1 MNKRYLVFAA
11 LFALVALL
19 LLGASLYYRNYVSFA
34 NQRGQYTFAQTRQ
47 NISRMAR
54 IQMITADDGE
64 INIIRDGGL
73 WRLREAAGYY
83 INNAMLAAF
92 YQMVNNSVIM
102 TVQKSDTAQIAALQ
116 LAAPTDDAELAA
128 KGTEVAVYDDEGVLL
143 DHLIISKP
151 LKDSDYRYARHTGS
165 PYVYTISS
173 AGIFAGDG
181 QSWVPYPLLKISDDM
196 IDALII
202 DGKILDRQL
211 LHDIE
216 PYLSFIRD
224 IKQTLGFVR
233 YDGIA
238 LQSDFFAAFPDIKP
252 QTLQVLTPVGL
263 LYTLDVYAADNAFWL
278 TVKLERGKLSSRQV
292 AEFIRDN
299 QHYFDGWI
307 FKLEQAQGQA
317 LYDSKIG
324 QTPAAE

>member
-19 LLGASLYYRNYVSFA
+19 LLGASLYYRNHASFA
-34 NQRGQYTFAQTRQ
+34 NKRGQYTFTQTRQ

-64 INIIRDGGL
+64 INIVRDGKL

-102 TVQKSDTAQIAALQ
+102 TVQKSDTAQIAALH
-116 LAAPTDDAELAA
+116 LAAPNDNAEMTA
-128 KGTEVAVYDDEGVLL
+128 KGTEVAIYDDEGVLL

-151 LKDSDYRYARHTGS
+151 LQNSDYRYARHAGS
-165 PYVYTISS
+165 SYVYTISGTGVFS
-173 AGIFAGDG
+173 GEG

-238 LQSDFFAAFPDIKP
+238 LQSDFLAAFPNIKP

-263 LYTLDVYAADNAFWL
+263 LYTLDVYAADNAYWL
-278 TVKLERGKLSSRQV
+278 TIKMERGKLAPKPV

-324 QTPAAE
+324 QTSAK